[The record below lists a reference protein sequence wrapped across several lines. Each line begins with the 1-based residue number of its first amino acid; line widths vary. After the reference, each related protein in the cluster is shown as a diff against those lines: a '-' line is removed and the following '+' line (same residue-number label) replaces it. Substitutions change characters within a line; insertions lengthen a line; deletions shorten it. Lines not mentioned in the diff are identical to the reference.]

1 MGLTEDVLS
10 GIEDGPAEDIRVGI
24 KYTCA
29 RVGGR
34 IGVAHTL
41 YTPGHCKTLAG
52 AGELAGTKVA
62 RLALSEDPVEAVI
75 GTAAINAQLSPSL
88 AASNE
93 NIFKRILEMAPEFR
107 KIGVVGE
114 FPFVKK
120 LDPVRTFAFE
130 KREVPGYLPV
140 EKEEELIPECDLVII
155 TGCAFSNHTLE
166 NLLRISNGY
175 TMVIGPTTPLS
186 PVLFKYGAHL
196 LAGIRTHDKK
206 IMDIIGQG
214 GGTRNFI
221 AFCENI
227 IWERNV

>member
-1 MGLTEDVLS
+1 MGLTEDILS
-10 GIEDGPAEDIRVGI
+10 GIEDRPVEDVRVGI

-52 AGELAGTKVA
+52 AGELEGTKVA
-62 RLALSEDPVEAVI
+62 CLALSDDSVEACI
-75 GTAAINAQLSPSL
+75 GTAAINAQIPPTLG
-88 AASNE
+88 AGGG
-93 NIFKRILEMAPEFR
+93 NIFKSILEMAPEFR
-107 KIGVVGE
+107 RIGVVGE

-120 LDPVRTFAFE
+120 LDPERTFAFE
-130 KREVPGYLPV
+130 EREVPGYLPM
-140 EKEEELIPECDLVII
+140 EREGEMIPECDLVII

-175 TMVIGPTTPLS
+175 NMVIGPTTPLS
-186 PVLFKYGAHL
+186 PVLFDYGAHL
-196 LAGIRTHDKK
+196 LAGVRTSDVRV
-206 IMDIIGQG
+206 MDIIGQG
-214 GGTRNFI
+214 GGTRDFS

-227 IWERNV
+227 ILERDP